1 MSDAER
7 LPTVLVV
14 GHDQDEVCLL
24 SSVLHLKGFDVLEAE
39 NGNDAVDLASRWRPE
54 LILIELK
61 LPIVSGFTTIRSLR
75 TLSKSRET
83 PIIAF
88 SELEPTPHDS
98 LAIAAGCVAHLAK
111 PIDFDL
117 LDTLIDQY
125 LPGHSWELVSALVH

>member
-7 LPTVLVV
+7 LPTVMVV
-14 GHDQDEVCLL
+14 GHDQDEVSLL
-24 SSVLHLKGFDVLEAE
+24 SSVLHLKGFDVLQAE
-39 NGNDAVDLASRWRPE
+39 NGKDAVDLANRWRPE
-54 LILIELK
+54 LILIELEV
-61 LPIVSGFTTIRSLR
+61 PFVSGFTTIRSLR

-88 SELEPTPHDS
+88 SALEPTPHDS

-125 LPGHSWELVSALVH
+125 